1 MRTQKKRRCCA
12 TFGLWSI
19 HVINSSMLHMGILEF
34 VQKLVSFVQYRTR
47 KADAAAPMKRERV
60 ASFTARNC
68 VVSQFFQS
76 WLEKA
81 LHFSTKALH
90 PCIMAIFQGLL
101 AFAISSLCMA
111 DFTVTRPALH
121 AEPVLESKSWWH
133 IGGFCFG
140 QVDGAPVAKLAV
152 SMTWEGQGPLDE
164 SAQVYLVAFDG
175 REDRWGAAKPDWET
189 STCEQKLAVATDAI
203 LLSNYAPGGTI
214 QPKSSFAFSVNIRQR
229 TATRDWHYA
238 LIACGNVESAPL
250 KLTVG
255 TEYGALSIF
264 AANENFDVSSCPV
277 MPVSWWLHAREDP
290 LFWFLL
296 FAAAITSACFSM
308 ALMVCCRLRT
318 RKDTKLLADSRTAE
332 LNDVV
337 IGKPCETPEGEIT
350 EGHINATQN
359 ATQNANVPKEVWR

>member
-1 MRTQKKRRCCA
+1 M
-12 TFGLWSI
+12 
-19 HVINSSMLHMGILEF
+19 
-34 VQKLVSFVQYRTR
+34 SFVQYRTW

-60 ASFTARNC
+60 ASFTARSC
-68 VVSQFFQS
+68 VVSQFFRVGS
-76 WLEKA
+76 KKLCT
-81 LHFSTKALH
+81 FPSRRLH

-189 STCEQKLAVATDAI
+189 STCEQKLAVATDPI
-203 LLSNYAPGGTI
+203 LLSKYGPGGAI
-214 QPKSSFAFSVNIRQR
+214 QPKSSYVFSVNIRQR

-308 ALMVCCRLRT
+308 ALMVCCRLRA
-318 RKDTKLLADSRTAE
+318 RKDTRLLADSRTAE

-359 ATQNANVPKEVWR
+359 ATQNANVPKEV